1 MISNTIDITQ
11 CERLPNRAYNGA
23 NGKKR
28 RIFYKV
34 DLTARYEVLV
44 YG

>member
-1 MISNTIDITQ
+1 MISYMIDFTQ

-34 DLTARYEVLV
+34 YRPACNGALL
-44 YG
+44 

>member
-1 MISNTIDITQ
+1 MISYMIDFTQ

-28 RIFYKV
+28 RTFYEAYI
-34 DLTARYEVLV
+34 TAHYETLL
-44 YG
+44 